1 LNKLLG
7 LLSLKGKDY
16 DTAIKVLSQYLSQD
30 PDTDE
35 IWYYLSIAQKK
46 MGNYLSSLEAAKKVY
61 ELQPNN
67 INNLVNLSDL
77 HRLNG
82 NYIEAKVFSEKVIA
96 IDSENKN
103 AKKLLNVLNSMNN

>member
-1 LNKLLG
+1 MKDHNTDLFIIYIRPEEATVPRIEAEIDKIINKLH
-7 LLSLKGKDY
+7 
-16 DTAIKVLSQYLSQD
+16 
-30 PDTDE
+30 
-35 IWYYLSIAQKK
+35 QKK

>member
-1 LNKLLG
+1 MK
-7 LLSLKGKDY
+7 SY
-16 DTAIKVLSQYLSQD
+16 E
-30 PDTDE
+30 E
-35 IWYYLSIAQKK
+35 I
-46 MGNYLSSLEAAKKVY
+46 EAAKKVY

-82 NYIEAKVFSEKVIA
+82 NYIEAKTFSEKVIA